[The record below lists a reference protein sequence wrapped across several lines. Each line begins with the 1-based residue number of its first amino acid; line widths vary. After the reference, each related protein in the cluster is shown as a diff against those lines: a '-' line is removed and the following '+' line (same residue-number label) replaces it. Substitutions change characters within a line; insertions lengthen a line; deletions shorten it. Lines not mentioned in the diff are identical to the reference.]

1 MSVFSGRVTGFCAA
15 IFILL
20 VSASAAPAI
29 AKDDERISAREKN
42 KITAATAI
50 LIEDNYHDAE
60 KAKAIADALRE
71 ASETQVFAKAETK
84 VQYAAALTEFLHP
97 HDGHF
102 AVIWTNGEETPD
114 HHDANWDKVARR
126 TNFGFEKVEIL
137 SGNVGYIRMRSFEA
151 PKISAKTA
159 AAAMGMVAN
168 ADALIL
174 DLTNNGGGE
183 PETVQLMLSYLFDT
197 TPRQVGAVYWRE
209 NDQLRQYW
217 TLPVVPGER
226 FLDRPLYVLGG
237 AGTAS
242 AAEMFMVQIRN
253 HERGDLIG
261 QRTYGAGNP
270 GGVFKPTNEFEVFIS
285 NGGPVRPQDIFDGVG
300 VAPDLE
306 TPTGEELSRALLLA
320 WDAILETAKDPLQI
334 NAIDWAQA
342 RLKAELDPQ
351 PLSDDDMQGLAG
363 DFGDRQIVI
372 RDGRLIYERGRR
384 APEFLI
390 AAGDDV
396 FFLQNLPGIKIE
408 LLRNKDNDVTQMN
421 MTWQDGHKEEFPRRD
436 L

>member
-1 MSVFSGRVTGFCAA
+1 MSVFSGRAAAFCAA
-15 IFILL
+15 IFVLL
-20 VSASAAPAI
+20 VCAGAAPAI
-29 AKDDERISAREKN
+29 AKDDERISTREKG

-60 KAKAIADALRE
+60 KAEMIADALRK
-71 ASETQVFAKAETK
+71 AGDAQVFAKAETK
-84 VQYAAALTEFLHP
+84 VQYAAALTGFLHP

-102 AVIWTNGEETPD
+102 AVMWTNGEETPD
-114 HHDANWDKVARR
+114 HHDADWDRVARR

-137 SGNVGYIRMRSFEA
+137 SGNVGYIKMTSFEA

-159 AAAMGMVAN
+159 ASAMGMVAN

-183 PETVQLMLSYLFDT
+183 PETVQLMLSYLFDGA
-197 TPRQVGAVYWRE
+197 PRQVGAIYWRK
-209 NDQLRQYW
+209 NDQLQQYW

-226 FLDRPLYVLGG
+226 YLDRPLYVLGG

-253 HERGDLIG
+253 HKRGDLIG
-261 QRTYGAGNP
+261 QRTYGAGNA
-270 GGVFKPTNEFEVFIS
+270 GEVFKPSNEFEIFIA
-285 NGGPVRPQDIFDGVG
+285 NGGPVRAQDIYDKEG

-306 TPTGEELSRALLLA
+306 TASGEELSRALLLA
-320 WDAILETAKDPLQI
+320 WEAILKSAKDPLQI
-334 NAIDWAQA
+334 NAINWAQA
-342 RLKAELDPQ
+342 RLSAEIDPL

-372 RDGRLIYERGRR
+372 RDGRLVYERGRR
-384 APEFLI
+384 APEFLV

-408 LLRNKDNDVTQMN
+408 LVRNKNKDVTQMT
-421 MTWQDGHKEEFPRRD
+421 MTWQDGHKEEFPRSTP
-436 L
+436 

>member
-1 MSVFSGRVTGFCAA
+1 MSVFSGRLAGFCAA
-15 IFILL
+15 IIMVLL
-20 VSASAAPAI
+20 SASAPPAI
-29 AKDDERISAREKN
+29 AKDDERISAREKD
-42 KITAATAI
+42 KIAAATAI
-50 LIEDNYHDAE
+50 LIEDNYHDAQ
-60 KAKAIADALRE
+60 KAKAIADALRDAGE
-71 ASETQVFAKAETK
+71 AQFFAEAATK

-102 AVIWTNGEETPD
+102 AVIWTDGVETPD
-114 HHDANWDKVARR
+114 HHDADWDKVARR
-126 TNFGFEKVEIL
+126 TNFGFERVEIL
-137 SGNVGYIRMRSFEA
+137 SGNVGYIRMTSFEA

-183 PETVQLMLSYLFDT
+183 PETVQLMLSYLFDA

-209 NDQLRQYW
+209 NDQLQQYW

-226 FLDRPLYVLGG
+226 YLDRPLYVLGG

-261 QRTYGAGNP
+261 QRTYGAGNA
-270 GGVFKPTNEFEVFIS
+270 GEVFKPSNEFEIFIA
-285 NGGPVRPQDIFDGVG
+285 NGGPVRPQDIYDGVG

-306 TPTGEELSRALLLA
+306 TPTGEELSRAMLMA
-320 WDAILETAKDPLQI
+320 WETILKTAKDPLQI
-334 NAIDWAQA
+334 SAINWAQA
-342 RLKAELDPQ
+342 RLSAEIAPL
-351 PLSDDDMQGLAG
+351 PLSDEDMRGLTG

-372 RDGRLIYERGRR
+372 RDGRLVYERGRR

-408 LLRNKDNDVTQMN
+408 LVRNGDGDVSQMI
-421 MTWQDGHKEEFPRRD
+421 MTWEVGHVETFPRRTP
-436 L
+436 